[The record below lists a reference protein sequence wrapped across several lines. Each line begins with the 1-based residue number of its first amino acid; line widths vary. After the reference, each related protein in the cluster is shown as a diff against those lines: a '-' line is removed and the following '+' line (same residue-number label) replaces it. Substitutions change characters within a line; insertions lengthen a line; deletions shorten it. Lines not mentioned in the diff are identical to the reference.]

1 MKAWTM
7 RLDDED
13 DERAPGSTGVTADGI
28 TFASALDAARYR
40 ALVTQERRLQ
50 AQLVA
55 TQGELAEI
63 LRRARWSLNAILDQ
77 EG

>member
-1 MKAWTM
+1 
-7 RLDDED
+7 
-13 DERAPGSTGVTADGI
+13 
-28 TFASALDAARYR
+28 
-40 ALVTQERRLQ
+40 VTQERRLQ

-55 TQGELAEI
+55 TQGELAAI